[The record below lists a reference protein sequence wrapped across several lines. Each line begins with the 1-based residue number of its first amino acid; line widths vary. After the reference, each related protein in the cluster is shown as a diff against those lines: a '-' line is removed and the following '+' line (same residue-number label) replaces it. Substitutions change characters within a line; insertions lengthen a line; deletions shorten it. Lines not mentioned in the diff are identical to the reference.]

1 MRRGVGRAPRPRR
14 RRQAPARAP
23 HGELAVR
30 EDVLVAERLELVELR
45 ERARR
50 EEDPAA
56 PGPGARGGGGPGRGE
71 AEVAGWVAGGV
82 GR

>member
-56 PGPGARGGGGPGRGE
+56 PGPGARGGGRGRGK
-71 AEVAGWVAGGV
+71 AEVAERVAGGV

>member
-56 PGPGARGGGGPGRGE
+56 PGPGARGGGRGRGK
-71 AEVAGWVAGGV
+71 AEVAERVVGGV